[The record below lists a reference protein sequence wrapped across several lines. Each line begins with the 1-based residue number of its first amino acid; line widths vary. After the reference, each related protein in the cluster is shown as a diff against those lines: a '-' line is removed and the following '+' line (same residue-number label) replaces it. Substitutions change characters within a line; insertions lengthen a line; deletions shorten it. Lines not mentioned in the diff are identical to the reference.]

1 MFLLGDHALGEH
13 LVQHV
18 LLPPLVPLLGG
29 PHFALLVLHPGQGI
43 GAVAGGVVGDGN
55 EAGAL
60 GQVQLGHGLAEIGV
74 GGGTHPLAPAAQGN
88 DVEVPGDG
96 VLFRVVLGE
105 AQGTDDLGDLALD
118 GGLVIAGEVFD
129 ELLGDGGAAG
139 DVPAGEHVQ
148 HGLGRALPVHAGVG
162 PEPLV
167 LDGHGGVDQILG
179 DVVIVHPDGAGVA
192 EEGDQLLVLPG
203 VRVGVIHHAVLPQGE
218 VVQAQVGHG
227 EDHRFDIH
235 GGKAAQNGPRTQEH
249 QQQSAQDEG
258 QPSVLPAAPAGTAG
272 VALPQRGSAAAVG
285 VLRLPAGMAA
295 GGIVAVF
302 IKRAVGMILI

>member
-1 MFLLGDHALGEH
+1 MLGLGDHALGQH
-13 LVQHV
+13 LVQHI
-18 LLPPLVPLLGG
+18 LLPPLVPLLGI
-29 PHFALLVLHPGQGI
+29 PHLALLVLHPGQGI

-167 LDGHGGVDQILG
+167 LDGHGGVDEILG

-227 EDHRFDIH
+227 EDHRFDIY
-235 GGKAAQNGPRTQEH
+235 GGKAAQDGPCAQEY
-249 QQQSAQDEG
+249 QQQSAQDKG
-258 QPSVLPAAPAGTAG
+258 QPSVFPARPAGAAP
-272 VALPQRGSAAAVG
+272 PRRGPAVFVG